1 MFPEASKRKFLELH
15 GLVKPVGDIRM
26 LLYPAVLEAAANYHV
41 MVT

>member
-26 LLYPAVLEAAANYHV
+26 LPDAVSCCSGSSG
-41 MVT
+41 